1 MSAFCIKNN
10 YESRQSSRFIYEII
24 MKVGKAL
31 FFSKTTEGEDFF
43 RRDVDRRPNV
53 TFFEKNRPPSVP
65 CVISVCVLHTR
76 PPKEKKIRGEENKVV
91 MVSAH

>member
-43 RRDVDRRPNV
+43 RRDVKRRRRPTNERDI
-53 TFFEKNRPPSVP
+53 F
-65 CVISVCVLHTR
+65 
-76 PPKEKKIRGEENKVV
+76 
-91 MVSAH
+91 

>member
-43 RRDVDRRPNV
+43 RRDVDRRRPNERTNV

-65 CVISVCVLHTR
+65 CVIVCVLHTR
-76 PPKEKKIRGEENKVV
+76 PPKEKKNQRRRE
-91 MVSAH
+91 

>member
-43 RRDVDRRPNV
+43 D
-53 TFFEKNRPPSVP
+53 
-65 CVISVCVLHTR
+65 
-76 PPKEKKIRGEENKVV
+76 G
-91 MVSAH
+91 M